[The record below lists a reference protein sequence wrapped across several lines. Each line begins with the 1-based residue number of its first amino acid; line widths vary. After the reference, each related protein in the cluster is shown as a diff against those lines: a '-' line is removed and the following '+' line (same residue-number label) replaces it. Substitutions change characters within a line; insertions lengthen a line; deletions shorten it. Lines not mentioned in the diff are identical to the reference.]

1 MQGRAWMISVVL
13 ALGAGLLGCSVDR
26 ASPPESAPTELVVT
40 RDAVHRLNA
49 AEYNATVTD
58 VLGSKLEPATAS
70 WRGGE
75 LMGFDNMAA
84 VLSVDEQQ
92 YERYFAAARALA
104 SDFCDSEAL
113 RVRFADCDL
122 SQADCAKS
130 SIARAGL
137 SLFRRPFSQD
147 EQRIYEGLYAQALAK
162 GDAPVTAFELVVR
175 ALLSSAQFIYRI
187 ELERAAASPDP
198 LEVGAFDLA
207 SRLSY
212 FLWSS
217 APDDALLQA
226 ATDGSLLEDAVLAS
240 SVDRMLT
247 DPKASRFVDHFAG
260 QLLGAR
266 RVGAHA
272 AAPEL
277 YQWTPQVAQAAG
289 AEIIEYFG
297 EFVRSERAWDD
308 FLKAD
313 VNYVT
318 EPLARYYGIPTP
330 VVPVARVEHHA
341 DQRAGFLGL
350 AGFLALSSFDRRT
363 SPSLRGRWIS
373 STLLCAEPPVPPA
386 NVPKLEAASQDDPT
400 PLNVRQ
406 ALELHRR
413 NPACASCHSLFDPY
427 GLALE
432 EYDAVGQYRTL
443 YDDGTPVDASAAL
456 PPSESHP
463 DGATFMGLAGVSDAV
478 TADPRFSACLAQ
490 KLLLYGLGRP
500 LEDPDMAA
508 LALAVERW
516 RAPGEPPSVRRL
528 LRELVLSAPFRTRLA
543 EEAP

>member
-1 MQGRAWMISVVL
+1 MQASAWVIWAAIAA
-13 ALGAGLLGCSVDR
+13 ALPGCSVDR
-26 ASPPESAPTELVVT
+26 ASPPGSAPTELVVG
-40 RDAVHRLNA
+40 REAVHRLNA
-49 AEYNATVTD
+49 AEYNATVAD
-58 VLGSKLEPATAS
+58 VLGTKLEPASAT

-75 LMGFDNMAA
+75 LLGFDNMAA

-92 YERYFAAARALA
+92 YERYFAAAKELS
-104 SDFCDSEAL
+104 SDVVDSDAL
-113 RVRFADCDL
+113 RARFADCDL

-130 SIARAGL
+130 SIARVGL
-137 SLFRRPFSQD
+137 SLFRRPLSQD
-147 EQRIYEGLYAQALAK
+147 ELRIYERLHAQAITA
-162 GDAPVTAFELVVR
+162 GDAPLDAFELVLR

-187 ELERAAASPDP
+187 ELESAPSDAP

-226 ATDGSLLEDAVLAS
+226 AADGSLLQEAVLAG

-247 DPKASRFVDHFAG
+247 DPKASRFVESFAG

-277 YQWTPQVAQAAG
+277 YEWTPQVAQAAG

-297 EFVRSERAWDD
+297 EFVSSERSWDE

-330 VVPVARVEHHA
+330 VVPLARVEHYA

-373 STLLCAEPPVPPA
+373 SALLCAEPPAPPA
-386 NVPKLEAASQDDPT
+386 NVPKLEAAADGSPIT
-400 PLNVRQ
+400 LNVRQ

-413 NPACASCHSLFDPY
+413 NSACAGCHSLFDPY

-432 EYDAVGQYRTL
+432 EYDAVGQYRAA
-443 YDDGTPVDASAAL
+443 YADGTLVDASATL
-456 PPSESHP
+456 PPSDAYP
-463 DGATFMGLAGVSDAV
+463 DGVTFAGLAGVSDAV

-490 KLLLYGLGRP
+490 KLLMYGLGRP
-500 LEDPDMAA
+500 LESPDTEA

-516 RAPGEPPSVRRL
+516 RAPGEPASVRRL
-528 LRELVLSAPFRTRLA
+528 LRELVLSAPFRTRLP
-543 EEAP
+543 EVGP